1 VRLVSRS
8 FLLVLLAALS
18 ACGDDR
24 PPNAPT
30 PPASVTV
37 VAVEIEGPSQRDLG
51 AAGQTLQLRALA
63 SLSDGSRSDVTNDAA
78 WTVADARVL
87 SVSSRGLVTAI
98 RDGSTSVTAT
108 YRERAGSTGLRV
120 AEELG
125 PRSPVTGVVR
135 DAERGTPI
143 VGAYVLATQLTSG
156 PIAGAVPPPGGRTDG
171 NGFFDLGLLAGRIR
185 LFVSHFGYDN
195 AQLTVAALPQTM
207 DIRLTPDTAPYIER
221 RLTGQ
226 FDGVNDLGLF
236 TSMVRI
242 STRGSGVFDVA
253 MRSAPCQP
261 GQALSIL
268 AQNGGFWDLSTISDC
283 DYARVRFVLRGSEV
297 RLELQG
303 VKPGSWEL
311 TYREPR

>member
-1 VRLVSRS
+1 MRLEPRS
-8 FLLVLLAALS
+8 FLLLLVLALS

-30 PPASVTV
+30 PPASATV
-37 VAVEIEGPSQRDLG
+37 VAVEIEGPAQGDLG
-51 AAGQTLQLRALA
+51 AVGQTLQLRALA

-78 WTVADARVL
+78 WSVVDARVL
-87 SVSSRGLVTAI
+87 SVSPRGLVTAI

-108 YRERAGSTGLRV
+108 YRERAGSTVLRV

-156 PIAGAVPPPGGRTDG
+156 PIDGAVPLPRVRTDG
-171 NGFFDLGLLAGRIR
+171 NGFFDLGLLAGRVR

-195 AQLTVAALPQTM
+195 GQMTVATSPQTM

-226 FDGVNDLGLF
+226 FDGVNDLGLL
-236 TSMVRI
+236 TSMVRV

-253 MRSAPCQP
+253 LRSAPCQP
-261 GQALSIL
+261 GQTLL
-268 AQNGGFWDLSTISDC
+268 VVAQNGGFWDVSTISDC

-303 VKPGSWEL
+303 VKPGPWEL